1 MDSYPDMI
9 VLLSY
14 QMERKGYMKD
24 SKVIFKDL
32 KIKKGT
38 IHSIWDWAVVDVKSS
53 KRSVFV
59 KDFRTQEECEKYI
72 SESTVK

>member
-1 MDSYPDMI
+1 
-9 VLLSY
+9 
-14 QMERKGYMKD
+14 MKD